1 MTSEQSTGEVAA
13 DPPRAPGRRRRWR
26 LAAAGGVVVI
36 AAAAVTVGVTRPFG
50 APAAAS
56 HGIGDTATE
65 PVTDQS
71 LSEQTTANGSL
82 GYAHSYNVVVAGSG
96 QSSASGQGAAGTG
109 SPAGAAG
116 QGSASQGSGG
126 SQPAGTFTWL
136 PAVGKVVRQ
145 GHRLYSVNG
154 APVVL
159 LYGAVPAYRSLSEG
173 MSGAD
178 VRQLNGDLAALGY
191 ATRSALGPGSS
202 YFGAATA
209 RAVGKLQ
216 ARLGLTRTGSLSLGQ
231 AVFLPTAAKVSSVS
245 ASPGDPAQVGTGV
258 LQATSTKRQV
268 TAQLDATLQSDV
280 KVGDRVTITLPDNQT
295 TPGVVTSVGTVATS
309 SAAGSGSGPGSS
321 SGAAGSSSA
330 GSGAAGSSGSSGAA
344 ADIEVDIKPTDPA
357 ATGTLTQA
365 PVQITITTASVQ
377 HATVVPVDALL
388 AQAKGEGEA
397 GGGYAVEVAGPGDAR
412 HLVPVSLGMFDDAD
426 GLVQVT
432 GSRLTAGERVVVP
445 QL

>member
-1 MTSEQSTGEVAA
+1 MISEQSAGEVAA
-13 DPPRAPGRRRRWR
+13 DPPRAPARRRRWR

-36 AAAAVTVGVTRPFG
+36 AAAAVTVGVTRPFA

-96 QSSASGQGAAGTG
+96 QSSASGQGADGTG

-116 QGSASQGSGG
+116 QGAAGQGSAGQDSGG
-126 SQPAGTFTWL
+126 SQPGGTFTWL
-136 PAVGKVVRQ
+136 PAVGKVIRQ

-178 VRQLNGDLAALGY
+178 VRQLNGDLVALGY
-191 ATRSALGPGSS
+191 ATRPALGPGSS

-216 ARLGLTRTGSLSLGQ
+216 ARLGLTRTGSLPLGQ
-231 AVFLPTAAKVSSVS
+231 AAFLPTAAKVSGVS
-245 ASPGDPAQVGTGV
+245 ASLGDPAQVGTDV
-258 LQATSTKRQV
+258 LEATSTKRQV

-280 KVGDRVTITLPDNQT
+280 KVGDQVTITLPNNQT
-295 TPGVVTSVGTVATS
+295 TPGAVTSVGTVATS
-309 SAAGSGSGPGSS
+309 PAAGSGSGPGSA

-330 GSGAAGSSGSSGAA
+330 GSSSSGSSGTSGAA
-344 ADIEVDIKPTDPA
+344 ADIQVNIKPTDPA

-365 PVQITITTASVQ
+365 PVDITITTASVQ

-388 AQAKGEGEA
+388 ARG
-397 GGGYAVEVAGPGDAR
+397 GGGYAVEVAGPGDSR